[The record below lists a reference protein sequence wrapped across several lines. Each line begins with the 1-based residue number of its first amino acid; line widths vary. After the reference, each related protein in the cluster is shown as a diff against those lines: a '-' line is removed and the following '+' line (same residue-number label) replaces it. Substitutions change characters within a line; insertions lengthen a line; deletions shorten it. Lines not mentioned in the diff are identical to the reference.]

1 MIKAFRRKGCEHNDV
16 LGEIFKTTTVTGQLH
31 YASTQ
36 EPPGSEE
43 ERKLEEEFLNA

>member
-16 LGEIFKTTTVTGQLH
+16 LGEIFKTTTATGQLH